1 MSLLVTA
8 MHTAGDGIRLVS
20 DVGYV
25 SFLGGDGGWG
35 GGVWGVVRA
44 VQVDTHHHQH
54 HLIFLF

>member
-25 SFLGGDGGWG
+25 SFWGGDGGRG

-54 HLIFLF
+54 HLIF